1 MTLPALAAERQRR
14 QHGARSAP
22 AAIAIDISCS
32 QSAQQQSRRPPLLL
46 SIDGTD
52 RQTDWRTG
60 GPTVTLAHVGS
71 VNNSTQ

>member
-52 RQTDWRTG
+52 RQTGGLVDRPLHWRM
-60 GPTVTLAHVGS
+60 
-71 VNNSTQ
+71 